1 MNNKVTEEII
11 KHIFG
16 ANWLVA
22 AFVFVV
28 AVSVIR
34 FICKN
39 DLPNYFRKCLI
50 VCVSAIA
57 VLIDSSFFQ
66 WDQYPSILPIR
77 KFFPLL
83 LLTVI
88 VVTIAIFFHTY
99 MKSDKQLKY
108 AIKNTESDR
117 NIIKAWE
124 SLQKIKTI
132 NLTPWQKKQYNKR
145 RLYLRVM
152 LGNMCGAEQE
162 LIKFENDKAFYHF
175 IKAIIFNFKGNH
187 KEEIEEEKLAEGY
200 CDGDTDPFLHFQ
212 IIANRGVGYVGI
224 GEYSLA
230 NDWFK
235 RAIDFGRVN
244 NVKAPELW
252 LNIYYNYVFNKTRL
266 NFEISIQ
273 ECIDMLE
280 EVKQYIDI
288 ENPNQYIGYRNIIIQ
303 LFRQKKVDKM
313 QLNEIINQDFEYL
326 VNTNLANIEKCVL
339 EATTARMVCTGR
351 LNPEAVIE
359 KISKDIELFLQ
370 LPMPEKYK
378 CFKEIDYLF
387 KDLRG
392 QIIKKNQKIKETA
405 HWYIVNQAVYD
416 LEKYRA
422 SLPSEAVYEIC
433 YCLKERAGLLKYKPD
448 RYQWREFLKDM
459 RSAQKLYQGNELLAD
474 SALCDLNIMDEGL
487 AELNIDSEYKP
498 LYLDT
503 IKISLQEVEK
513 ILPELME
520 HPILNEIY
528 LRLSMYCFLINDIE
542 RCKRYYESFQR
553 LGDFAID
560 YFAPWL
566 RDRYA
571 VLSLYM
577 FVIGYVETVDKIA
590 RKNLSGEIVQVQEW
604 FREFHNRNGY
614 FEAIVLGRMFGGDC
628 LPICVEMEPGK
639 MLQENIVNVGDIESV
654 WLVVLPLQMKI
665 KCNGMLS
672 RKVFGQGCLF
682 SEWKNTE
689 LRYCNVNTI
698 APEIRS
704 AIERIIE
711 MIKHELPDYLVSSE
725 ELNQLINMKDI
736 SGSDR
741 ASS

>member
-1 MNNKVTEEII
+1 
-11 KHIFG
+11 
-16 ANWLVA
+16 
-22 AFVFVV
+22 
-28 AVSVIR
+28 
-34 FICKN
+34 
-39 DLPNYFRKCLI
+39 
-50 VCVSAIA
+50 
-57 VLIDSSFFQ
+57 
-66 WDQYPSILPIR
+66 
-77 KFFPLL
+77 
-83 LLTVI
+83 
-88 VVTIAIFFHTY
+88 
-99 MKSDKQLKY
+99 
-108 AIKNTESDR
+108 
-117 NIIKAWE
+117 
-124 SLQKIKTI
+124 
-132 NLTPWQKKQYNKR
+132 
-145 RLYLRVM
+145 
-152 LGNMCGAEQE
+152 
-162 LIKFENDKAFYHF
+162 
-175 IKAIIFNFKGNH
+175 
-187 KEEIEEEKLAEGY
+187 
-200 CDGDTDPFLHFQ
+200 
-212 IIANRGVGYVGI
+212 
-224 GEYSLA
+224 
-230 NDWFK
+230 
-235 RAIDFGRVN
+235 
-244 NVKAPELW
+244 
-252 LNIYYNYVFNKTRL
+252 
-266 NFEISIQ
+266 
-273 ECIDMLE
+273 
-280 EVKQYIDI
+280 
-288 ENPNQYIGYRNIIIQ
+288 
-303 LFRQKKVDKM
+303 
-313 QLNEIINQDFEYL
+313 
-326 VNTNLANIEKCVL
+326 
-339 EATTARMVCTGR
+339 
-351 LNPEAVIE
+351 
-359 KISKDIELFLQ
+359 
-370 LPMPEKYK
+370 
-378 CFKEIDYLF
+378 
-387 KDLRG
+387 
-392 QIIKKNQKIKETA
+392 
-405 HWYIVNQAVYD
+405 
-416 LEKYRA
+416 
-422 SLPSEAVYEIC
+422 
-433 YCLKERAGLLKYKPD
+433 
-448 RYQWREFLKDM
+448 M

-560 YFAPWL
+560 HFAPWL